1 MRMLDAAD
9 VGSRV
14 VVRYLLRGQT
24 GPMGH
29 PLRTDVIGT
38 LERFDGDRVVV
49 RRVDGERVSV
59 AATDVVAAKRVPP
72 APRRRSRGAR

>member
-1 MRMLDAAD
+1 MRVLAAAD
-9 VGSRV
+9 VGRRV

-38 LERFDGDRVVV
+38 LERLDGDRIVV
-49 RRVDGERVSV
+49 RRLDGARVSV
-59 AATDVVAAKRVPP
+59 AAADVVAAKRVPP
-72 APRRRSRGAR
+72 APRRRAPGAS